1 MDKEKF
7 KEKLLELI
15 VEEDEVLRLNL
26 IEEISNIYVGLDEL
40 KEDYK
45 RKYEDIQTKYV
56 ETFLEGKKVEEKID
70 DEVIVEDDLE
80 DITFE
85 DLFKEVE

>member
-7 KEKLLELI
+7 KEKLLQLI
-15 VEEDEVLRLNL
+15 VEDDEVLRLNL

>member
-7 KEKLLELI
+7 KEKLLQLI

>member
-1 MDKEKF
+1 MDKESLRKTIRI
-7 KEKLLELI
+7 I